1 MLIHLRK
8 TAFTSTTIILDFCI
22 KKYKSCSYILIIYI
36 LYAHYPYKLMD
47 RYNCP
52 FPGCTKVYKCK
63 SNLNRHLSA
72 IHAENKRYQCQL
84 CGKVLSS
91 SQNLR
96 EHGLLHSKLL
106 PFVCKEKGCGK
117 RFRHGS
123 QFSAHKRIHNFTYN
137 LLNSDELFQSNK
149 VFVNQIGNVLLSFKE
164 IRESSLIQS
173 EVKLPSILSRQE
185 FKLPE
190 L

>member
-1 MLIHLRK
+1 
-8 TAFTSTTIILDFCI
+8 
-22 KKYKSCSYILIIYI
+22 
-36 LYAHYPYKLMD
+36 MD

-72 IHAENKRYQCQL
+72 IHAENKRYQCQV
-84 CGKVLSS
+84 CEKVLSS

-96 EHGLLHSKLL
+96 EHGLLHTKLL

-123 QFSAHKRIHNFTYN
+123 QFSAHKRIHNFTFN
-137 LLNSDELFQSNK
+137 LLNSAELLQSKK
-149 VFVNQIGNVLLSFKE
+149 VFANQFENVLTSLKQNKE
-164 IRESSLIQS
+164 FLIVKG
-173 EVKLPSILSRQE
+173 EIKLPGILSRQE
-185 FKLPE
+185 YKLPE

>member
-1 MLIHLRK
+1 
-8 TAFTSTTIILDFCI
+8 
-22 KKYKSCSYILIIYI
+22 
-36 LYAHYPYKLMD
+36 MD

-63 SNLNRHLSA
+63 SNLSRHLSA
-72 IHAENKRYQCQL
+72 IHAENKRYQCQV
-84 CGKVLSS
+84 CEKVLSS

-137 LLNSDELFQSNK
+137 LLNSDELLESKK
-149 VFVNQIGNVLLSFKE
+149 VFANQLGNVLTSLKQNKE
-164 IRESSLIQS
+164 SCIIQDV
-173 EVKLPSILSRQE
+173 VKLPSIIGNQD
-185 FKLPE
+185 FHLPE

>member
-1 MLIHLRK
+1 
-8 TAFTSTTIILDFCI
+8 
-22 KKYKSCSYILIIYI
+22 
-36 LYAHYPYKLMD
+36 MD

-72 IHAENKRYQCQL
+72 IHAENKRYQCQV
-84 CGKVLSS
+84 CEKVLSS

-106 PFVCKEKGCGK
+106 PFVCKEMGCGK

-137 LLNSDELFQSNK
+137 LLKSDELLQPIK
-149 VFVNQIGNVLLSFKE
+149 VFVGQLGNALTSFKQN
-164 IRESSLIQS
+164 IVSCIIQG
-173 EVKLPSILSRQE
+173 EVKLPSIMSSQE